1 MILIYGMFL
10 LIMDTENA
18 YDSLVMY
25 LPFERSVVVVRA
37 LMLLQRFFA
46 IVLFR
51 TTFKGT
57 LEKHFTTDLCYV
69 DNRFRFLLFK

>member
-10 LIMDTENA
+10 IIMDTENA

-25 LPFERSVVVVRA
+25 LPFERSVVVVGA
-37 LMLLQRFFA
+37 LMLLERFFA
-46 IVLFR
+46 VVLFR

-57 LEKHFTTDLCYV
+57 LEKHLTSDFSYW
-69 DNRFRFLLFK
+69 DNRFRFFLFK